1 MKNKIEERVK
11 GHHPISECPF
21 FIPKIHVEIKL
32 KILEILKKGRQA
44 YEIPITHPQTSIT
57 QQAKAI
63 ISRFVYS
70 TNLFTHQSNHHP
82 RRRPC
87 ASNSR

>member
-44 YEIPITHPQTSIT
+44 YEIPITHPQTIVI
-57 QQAKAI
+57 QQIKANSSKFI
-63 ISRFVYS
+63 NY
-70 TNLFTHQSNHHP
+70 TNVFTNQPNHSP
-82 RRRPC
+82 RR
-87 ASNSR
+87 